1 MSDDAAAQDGSR
13 DDGPSAG
20 GGDRPD
26 ADRPGSDRAGSDRA
40 GSDRAG
46 SDRAGSDRGGSDRAG
61 SDRGDGAG
69 EQPPEA
75 PPNPF
80 DRAGRSPLDGR
91 GGTGGAGT
99 ARAALRTLARQPA
112 GRTYEI
118 GGDGQIFE
126 GNQWINQFWS
136 GTRSELVQGAVPQ
149 ETLQH
154 LDEVYCEVPGYARM
168 RDLLRANR
176 LLVLCG
182 ESGSGRKATALA
194 LLSELTG
201 HNVNRLDPR
210 HRVDEIDTEALER
223 GSGHLLELPSDDG
236 RAEHEPHRGRDE
248 PRDRARR
255 IRVRLS
261 ELHLDRFSEQL
272 RGQEAYGVVL
282 VESGDLADRLLRG
295 RYGMYCPPPPSDEV
309 LHRHLRL
316 LLRGEPEG
324 ALGGARALA
333 RRTDVTKAL
342 GLDALRPREAAR
354 LADHL
359 ARRQKEELT
368 DEELLEDCSAF
379 VRAQARSWFAGADR
393 PGTLP
398 EALPALN
405 ATAFRIA
412 VAVFNGSAYSIAAE
426 AAELLTWELSSTLD
440 PEHPPG
446 RRLFGTHA
454 DSRPVLAR
462 SVLEDGELDLGPAKV
477 PVRAIRFQGDA
488 LATAVLGEVW
498 HGYHNV
504 RGPVSRWLRTL
515 CHDPR
520 PEVWVR
526 ASIAAGVLCSWDWI
540 HGFGELIAPMAAMDT
555 AVARMAAAT
564 ALAEAARNPRVQ
576 PAVVA
581 VLKDWA
587 DDDDERRDTVLLT
600 HGYVLAAGTV
610 KGSLDALARVVR
622 GREATDVDVI
632 GTASFSVVRLLASG
646 EPETVTRRMAEWLRD
661 GRINLANLVLVSMLN
676 TLTFRTTHLWGLRD
690 VPELEPHAARPLLVA
705 LLATRPDL
713 APHLA
718 ALLRHTLSTA
728 RSGEAALDGLGS
740 LLRRSAKDEVA
751 LDHVC
756 RLLPLLGDDRRGRD
770 RLRGLLKELVGDRDR
785 PMDRRAAGRMWDA
798 VAEGA
803 DR

>member
-1 MSDDAAAQDGSR
+1 MSDEDGSPAQDEPK
-13 DDGPSAG
+13 DDGASS
-20 GGDRPD
+20 GGDRGD
-26 ADRPGSDRAGSDRA
+26 SAGAGGAAGGARSGSDRADGDRA
-40 GSDRAG
+40 DGA
-46 SDRAGSDRGGSDRAG
+46 
-61 SDRGDGAG
+61 GAG

-75 PPNPF
+75 NPF
-80 DRAGRSPLDGR
+80 DRAGRSPLDGV
-91 GGTGGAGT
+91 GGTGGADT
-99 ARAALRTLARQPA
+99 ARAALRTLAPRPS
-112 GRTYEI
+112 GRTYDI
-118 GGDGQIFE
+118 GRDGQIFE
-126 GNQWINQFWS
+126 GNQFFTQFWS
-136 GTRSELVQGAVPQ
+136 SPGTRSDFVTGRVPE

-154 LDEVYCEVPGYARM
+154 LDDIYCEVPGYVRM
-168 RDLLRANR
+168 RELLRETR

-182 ESGSGRKATALA
+182 ETGSGRKATALA
-194 LLSELTG
+194 LLSELTD
-201 HNVNRLDPR
+201 HKVARLDPR
-210 HRVDEIDTEALER
+210 HRVDEIETEVLER
-223 GSGHLLELPSDDG
+223 ACGHLLELPSDDA
-236 RAEHEPHRGRDE
+236 RPEHEPRRGRDE
-248 PRDRARR
+248 PRGRTARA
-255 IRVRLS
+255 RVRLS
-261 ELHLDRFSEQL
+261 ELHLDRFSRQL
-272 RGQEAYGVVL
+272 QEQEAFGVVL
-282 VESGDLADRLLRG
+282 VESGDLADRLMRG

-309 LHRHLRL
+309 LHRHLRQ
-316 LLRGEPEG
+316 LLRGEPAG
-324 ALGGARALA
+324 ALDAARALA
-333 RRTDVTKAL
+333 RRPEVTKAL

-379 VRAQARSWFAGADR
+379 VRAQARAWFAGADR

-398 EALPALN
+398 EAQPALD

-426 AAELLTWELSSTLD
+426 AAQLLAWELSSTLD

-504 RGPVSRWLRTL
+504 RGPVSRWLRSL
-515 CHDPR
+515 CDDPR

-526 ASIAAGVLCSWDWI
+526 SSIAAGVLCSWDWI
-540 HGFGELIAPMAAMDT
+540 HGFGELIAPMATMDG
-555 AVARMAAAT
+555 AVPRMAAAT
-564 ALAEAARNPRVQ
+564 ALAEAARDPRVR

-581 VLKDWA
+581 VLKQWA
-587 DDDDERRDTVLLT
+587 SGEDDGLRDVVLLT
-600 HGYVLAAGTV
+600 HGYMLAAGTV
-610 KGSLDALARVVR
+610 SGSLDALARVVR
-622 GREATDVDVI
+622 GREATDVEVI
-632 GTASFSVVRLLASG
+632 SAAAFSVVRLLASG
-646 EPETVTRRMAEWLRD
+646 EPETVTRRMAEWLKD
-661 GRINLANLVLVSMLN
+661 GRLNLANMVLVSLLN

-705 LLATRPDL
+705 LLATRPAL
-713 APHLA
+713 APELG
-718 ALLRHTLSTA
+718 ALLRHTLNTA

-740 LLRRSAKDEVA
+740 LLRRAAKDEEA
-751 LDHVC
+751 LGHVC
-756 RLLPLLGDDRRGRD
+756 GLLPLLGVSRRDRD

-785 PMDRRAAGRMWDA
+785 PMDKRAAGRMWDA

-803 DR
+803 TR

>member
-1 MSDDAAAQDGSR
+1 MSDEDGSPAQDEPK
-13 DDGPSAG
+13 DDGASS
-20 GGDRPD
+20 GGDRGD
-26 ADRPGSDRAGSDRA
+26 SAGAGGAAGGARSGSDRADGDRA
-40 GSDRAG
+40 DGA
-46 SDRAGSDRGGSDRAG
+46 
-61 SDRGDGAG
+61 GAG

-75 PPNPF
+75 NPF
-80 DRAGRSPLDGR
+80 DRAGRSPLDGV
-91 GGTGGAGT
+91 GGTGGADT
-99 ARAALRTLARQPA
+99 ARAALRTLAPRPS
-112 GRTYEI
+112 GRTYDI
-118 GGDGQIFE
+118 GRDGQIFE
-126 GNQWINQFWS
+126 GNQFFTQFWS
-136 GTRSELVQGAVPQ
+136 SPGTRSDFVTGRVPE

-154 LDEVYCEVPGYARM
+154 LDDIYCEVPGYVRM
-168 RDLLRANR
+168 RELLRETR

-194 LLSELTG
+194 LLSELTD
-201 HNVNRLDPR
+201 HKVARLDPR
-210 HRVDEIDTEALER
+210 HRVDEIETEVLER
-223 GSGHLLELPSDDG
+223 ACGHLLELPSDDA
-236 RAEHEPHRGRDE
+236 RPEHEPRRGRDE
-248 PRDRARR
+248 PRGRAARA
-255 IRVRLS
+255 RVRLS
-261 ELHLDRFSEQL
+261 ELHLDRFSRQL
-272 RGQEAYGVVL
+272 QEQEAFGVVL
-282 VESGDLADRLLRG
+282 VESGDLADRLMRG

-309 LHRHLRL
+309 LHRHLRQ
-316 LLRGEPEG
+316 LLRGEPAG
-324 ALGGARALA
+324 ALDAARALA
-333 RRTDVTKAL
+333 RRPEVTKAL

-379 VRAQARSWFAGADR
+379 VRAQARAWFAGADR

-398 EALPALN
+398 EAQPALD

-426 AAELLTWELSSTLD
+426 AAQLLAWELSSTLD

-504 RGPVSRWLRTL
+504 RGPVSRWLRSL
-515 CHDPR
+515 CDDPR

-526 ASIAAGVLCSWDWI
+526 SSIAAGVLCSWDWI
-540 HGFGELIAPMAAMDT
+540 HGFGELIAPMATMDG
-555 AVARMAAAT
+555 AVPRMAAAT
-564 ALAEAARNPRVQ
+564 ALAEAARDPRVR

-581 VLKDWA
+581 VLKQWA
-587 DDDDERRDTVLLT
+587 SGEDDGLRDVVLLT
-600 HGYVLAAGTV
+600 HGYMLAAGTV
-610 KGSLDALARVVR
+610 SGSLDALARVVR
-622 GREATDVDVI
+622 GREATDVEVI
-632 GTASFSVVRLLASG
+632 SAAAFSVVRLLASG
-646 EPETVTRRMAEWLRD
+646 EPETVTRRMAEWLKD
-661 GRINLANLVLVSMLN
+661 GRLNLANMVLVSLLN

-705 LLATRPDL
+705 LLATRPAL
-713 APHLA
+713 APELG
-718 ALLRHTLSTA
+718 ALLRHTLNTA

-740 LLRRSAKDEVA
+740 LLRRAAKDEEA
-751 LDHVC
+751 LGHVC
-756 RLLPLLGDDRRGRD
+756 GLLPLLGVSRRDRD

-785 PMDRRAAGRMWDA
+785 PMDKRAAGRMWDA

-803 DR
+803 TR

>member
-1 MSDDAAAQDGSR
+1 MSDEDGSPAQDEPK

-20 GGDRPD
+20 GDSGGAGGAAGPGGAAGAAAGDRP
-26 ADRPGSDRAGSDRA
+26 
-40 GSDRAG
+40 
-46 SDRAGSDRGGSDRAG
+46 GG
-61 SDRGDGAG
+61 DRGDGAG

-75 PPNPF
+75 NPF
-80 DRAGRSPLDGR
+80 ERAGRSPVDGV

-99 ARAALRTLARQPA
+99 ARAALRTLAPRPA

-118 GGDGQIFE
+118 GGDGQIYE
-126 GNQWINQFWS
+126 GNQFITQFWS
-136 GTRSELVQGAVPQ
+136 GPGNRPDFVRGRVPE

-154 LDEVYCEVPGYARM
+154 LDDVYCEVPGYVRM
-168 RDLLRANR
+168 KQLLRENR

-182 ESGSGRKATALA
+182 ETGSGRKATALA
-194 LLSELTG
+194 LLSELTD
-201 HNVNRLDPR
+201 HKVARLDPR
-210 HRVDEIDTEALER
+210 HRVDEIETDVLER
-223 GSGHLLELPSDDG
+223 ACGHLLELPNDDA
-236 RAEHEPHRGRDE
+236 RPEHEPPPGRDE
-248 PRDRARR
+248 PRDRTRR
-255 IRVRLS
+255 PRIRLS
-261 ELHLDRFSEQL
+261 ELHLDRFSRQL
-272 RGQEAYGVVL
+272 HEQEAYGVVL
-282 VESGDLADRLLRG
+282 VESGDLADRLMRG
-295 RYGMYCPPPPSDEV
+295 RYGTYCPPPPSDEV
-309 LHRHLRL
+309 LRRHLRL
-316 LLRGEPEG
+316 LLRGEPAG
-324 ALGGARALA
+324 ALDAARALA
-333 RRTDVTKAL
+333 RRPEVTKAL

-398 EALPALN
+398 EAQPALN

-426 AAELLTWELSSTLD
+426 AAELLAWELGSTLD
-440 PEHPPG
+440 PERPPG

-462 SVLEDGELDLGPAKV
+462 AVLEDGELDLGPARV

-488 LATAVLGEVW
+488 LATAVLAEIW

-504 RGPVSRWLRTL
+504 RGPVSRWLRSL
-515 CHDPR
+515 CDDPR

-540 HGFGELIAPMAAMDT
+540 HGFGELIAPMAVMDS
-555 AVARMAAAT
+555 AVPRMAAAT
-564 ALAEAARNPRVQ
+564 ALAEAARDPRVR

-581 VLKDWA
+581 VLKEWA
-587 DDDDERRDTVLLT
+587 SGDDDELRDVVLLT

-610 KGSLDALARVVR
+610 SGSLDGLARVVR

-632 GTASFSVVRLLASG
+632 SAAAFSVVRLLASG
-646 EPETVTRRMAEWLRD
+646 EPETVIRRMAEWLKD
-661 GRINLANLVLVSMLN
+661 GRLSLANLVLVSMLD

-705 LLATRPDL
+705 LLATRPEL
-713 APHLA
+713 APELG
-718 ALLRHTLSTA
+718 ALLLHTLNTA

-740 LLRRSAKDEVA
+740 LLRRAAKDEEA
-751 LDHVC
+751 LGHVC
-756 RLLPLLGDDRRGRD
+756 RLLPLLGVSRRDRD

-785 PMDRRAAGRMWDA
+785 PMDKRAAGRMWDA

-803 DR
+803 TR

>member
-1 MSDDAAAQDGSR
+1 MSDDDAAHEDAR
-13 DDGPSAG
+13 DEGPSAG
-20 GGDRPD
+20 GGGDRPD
-26 ADRPGSDRAGSDRA
+26 GDRAGSDRA

-46 SDRAGSDRGGSDRAG
+46 SDRAGSDRPG

-69 EQPPEA
+69 EQQPEA
-75 PPNPF
+75 NPF
-80 DRAGRSPLDGR
+80 ERAGRSPVDGP

-112 GRTYEI
+112 SRTYEI

-126 GNQWINQFWS
+126 GNQWITQFWA
-136 GTRSELVQGAVPQ
+136 GTRPDLVQGAVPQ
-149 ETLQH
+149 ETLLH
-154 LDEVYCEVPGYARM
+154 LDEVYREVPGYARM
-168 RDLLRANR
+168 KALLRGTR

-182 ESGSGRKATALA
+182 EPGSGRKATALA

-201 HNVNRLDPR
+201 HRVNRLDPR
-210 HRVDEIDTEALER
+210 HRVDEIDTDALER
-223 GSGHLLELPSDDG
+223 GCGHLLELPPDDG
-236 RAEHEPHRGRDE
+236 PAEHEPHRGHDE
-248 PRDRARR
+248 NRDRLRR
-255 IRVRLS
+255 AGRTRVRLS

-309 LHRHLRL
+309 LHRHLRT

-324 ALGGARALA
+324 ALDGARALA
-333 RRTDVTKAL
+333 SRADVTKAL

-412 VAVFNGSAYSIAAE
+412 VAVFDGSAYSIAAE
-426 AAELLTWELSSTLD
+426 AAELLTWELSTTLD
-440 PEHPPG
+440 PEQPAG
-446 RRLFGTHA
+446 RRLFGTHGDA
-454 DSRPVLAR
+454 RPVLAR

-488 LATAVLGEVW
+488 LATAVLAEIW

-540 HGFGELIAPMAAMDT
+540 YGFGELIAPLAAMDT
-555 AVARMAAAT
+555 PVPRMAAAT

-587 DDDDERRDTVLLT
+587 NDDAEELRDTVLLT

-661 GRINLANLVLVSMLN
+661 GRTNLANLVLVSMLN
-676 TLTFRTTHLWGLRD
+676 TLTFRTTHLWGLRE

-705 LLATRPDL
+705 LLATRPGL

-740 LLRRSAKDEVA
+740 LLRRAAKDEEA

-756 RLLPLLGDDRRGRD
+756 RLLPLLGVGHRDRD

>member
-1 MSDDAAAQDGSR
+1 MSDDDASGQDAAR
-13 DDGPSAG
+13 DDGPAAG
-20 GGDRPD
+20 GGDR
-26 ADRPGSDRAGSDRA
+26 ADERSDGRSGGDRA
-40 GSDRAG
+40 
-46 SDRAGSDRGGSDRAG
+46 GGSDRSERSG
-61 SDRGDGAG
+61 SDRSGTDRGATDRTEGAGG

-75 PPNPF
+75 NPF
-80 DRAGRSPLDGR
+80 ERAGRSPVDGV

-99 ARAALRTLARQPA
+99 ARAALRTLAPRPA
-112 GRTYEI
+112 GRSYDI
-118 GGDGQIFE
+118 GGDGHIYE
-126 GNQWINQFWS
+126 GNQWITQFWA
-136 GTRSELVQGAVPQ
+136 GTRPELVQGAVPQ
-149 ETLQH
+149 ETLLH
-154 LDEVYCEVPGYARM
+154 LDDVYREVPGYARM
-168 RDLLRANR
+168 RDLLRGNR

-182 ESGSGRKATALA
+182 EPGSGRKATALA
-194 LLSELTG
+194 LLSEVTD
-201 HNVNRLDPR
+201 HKVNRLDPR
-210 HRVDEIDTEALER
+210 HRVDEIDTAALER
-223 GSGHLLELPSDDG
+223 GFGHLLELPSDDG
-236 RAEHEPHRGRDE
+236 RAEHEPHRGGDE
-248 PRDRARR
+248 HRDRPRR
-255 IRVRLS
+255 TRVRLS

-272 RGQEAYGVVL
+272 RGQDAYGVVL

-309 LHRHLRL
+309 LHRHLRT

-324 ALGGARALA
+324 ALDGARALA
-333 RRTDVTKAL
+333 RRADVTKAL

-368 DEELLEDCSAF
+368 DAELLEDCSAF

-426 AAELLTWELSSTLD
+426 AAELLTWELASTLD
-440 PEHPPG
+440 PEQPPG

-477 PVRAIRFQGDA
+477 PVRAVRFQGEA
-488 LATAVLGEVW
+488 LATAVLAEIW
-498 HGYHNV
+498 DGYHNV

-540 HGFGELIAPMAAMDT
+540 YGFGELIAPMAAMDS
-555 AVARMAAAT
+555 AVPRMAAAT

-581 VLKDWA
+581 VLKEWA
-587 DDDDERRDTVLLT
+587 SGADEDLLDTVLLA

-610 KGSLDALARVVR
+610 TGSLDELARVVR
-622 GREATDVDVI
+622 RREATDVDVI

-646 EPETVTRRMAEWLRD
+646 DPETVVRRMAAWLRD
-661 GRINLANLVLVSMLN
+661 GRLNLANLVLVSMLN

-690 VPELEPHAARPLLVA
+690 VPELEAHAARPLLVA
-705 LLATRPDL
+705 LLATRPSL

-718 ALLRHTLSTA
+718 GLLRHTLGTA
-728 RSGEAALDGLGS
+728 RSGDAALDGLGS
-740 LLRRSAKDEVA
+740 LLRRAAKDEEA

-756 RLLPLLGDDRRGRD
+756 RLLPLLGVTRRDRD

-803 DR
+803 ER